1 MTEIATGLQLLGASG
16 LAWGLIIPIG
26 LGVLFLMWAVGMYN
40 GLVRKRNTVR
50 ESWADIETELKRRH
64 DLIPNLVETVKGYA
78 KHESETFENVIKAR
92 NAAASPHSSPEA
104 AAHDENVLTGALRQL
119 FALAENYP
127 DLKANTN
134 FLELQTELANTEDR
148 IQRSRRFY
156 NSNVR
161 DFNNQVETFPSN
173 IVAGM
178 FGFEKSEFFEIE
190 DEAEREVPKVAF

>member
-1 MTEIATGLQLLGASG
+1 MTDVAIQQLVLAASG

-40 GLVRKRNTVR
+40 GLIRKRNTVR

-64 DLIPNLVETVKGYA
+64 NLIPNLVETVKGYA
-78 KHESETFENVIKAR
+78 KHESQTFEDVINAR
-92 NAAASPHSSPEA
+92 NRAASPHSSPEA
-104 AAHDENVLTGALRQL
+104 AAQDENILSGALRQL

-173 IVAGM
+173 MVAGM

-190 DEAEREVPKVAF
+190 DEAAREVPKVGF